1 MKRLLTFA
9 LATLVIT
16 STATAFA
23 AADHSLGT
31 WKLNPEKSKYSPGPL
46 PVKTLTVV
54 REAADNG
61 VKVTNTGERSD
72 GTAINTTYTAKFD
85 GSPASLSGQG
95 APYDTVSLKQ
105 VNANTFTYEAKNSA
119 TKYHASGK
127 LVISADGKTMTMK
140 AKGTDTNGKPMDV
153 TLVYDKQ

>member
-16 STATAFA
+16 STAAAF

-46 PVKTLTVV
+46 PVKSITSV

-61 VKVTNTGERSD
+61 VKVTTTGERSD
-72 GTAINTTYTAKFD
+72 GSAINTTYTAKFD

-95 APYDTVSLKQ
+95 APYDTISIKQ

-119 TKYHASGK
+119 TKYHATGK
-127 LVISADGKTMTMK
+127 LVISADGKTMTTK
-140 AKGTDTNGKPMDV
+140 AKGTDADGKPMDV

>member
-9 LATLVIT
+9 LATLVIA
-16 STATAFA
+16 STAAAFG
-23 AADHSLGT
+23 ADNSLGT
-31 WKLNPEKSKYSPGPL
+31 WKLNAEKSKYSPGPL
-46 PVKTLTVV
+46 PVKTLTAV

-61 VKVTNTGERSD
+61 VKVTTSGERSD

-95 APYDTVSLKQ
+95 APYDTISLKQ

-119 TKYHASGK
+119 TKYHANGK
-127 LVISADGKTMTMK
+127 LVISSDGKTMTMK
-140 AKGTDTNGKPMDV
+140 AKGTDADGKPMDV